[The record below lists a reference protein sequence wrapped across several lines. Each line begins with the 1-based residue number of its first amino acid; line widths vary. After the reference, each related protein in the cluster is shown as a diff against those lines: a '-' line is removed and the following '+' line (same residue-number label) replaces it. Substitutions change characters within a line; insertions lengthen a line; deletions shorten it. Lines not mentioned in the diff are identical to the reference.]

1 MARRKGDFCLPSK
14 GSRIDSK
21 SLRDGFNGRLPPT
34 IYEALKR
41 LEFIFYLQ
49 TAGIIQDY
57 KILGP
62 NVDQVVS
69 WQVSRILVWA

>member
-1 MARRKGDFCLPSK
+1 MDFACLLKGVEAF
-14 GSRIDSK
+14 
-21 SLRDGFNGRLPPT
+21 LRACESDLLRVPPT
-34 IYEALKR
+34 IYEALER
-41 LEFIFYLQ
+41 LDFIFYLQ
-49 TAGIIQDY
+49 TAGIIQKY